1 MTVRPSAVPTIE
13 RVRRWR
19 TGQLGITEWLALG
32 VAALALAPIAYLVWR
47 ALEGGQQSLAA
58 LQHPRTAT
66 LVLRSVVLAAV
77 VALSSV
83 LLALP
88 LAWLTERVAVPG
100 RRLWATLLALPLAV
114 PSYLMAYA
122 VVALLGPR
130 GALAGLVER
139 LFGVERLPEL
149 YGFWGAW
156 LTLTLVTYPYS
167 YLPLRAAFARFDT
180 ALEDAARTLGTPS
193 PFVFWRVTL
202 PLLRPALMT
211 GVLLSALYT
220 LADFGAIAI
229 LRYPTLT
236 FSIYNQYR
244 LSFDRSAAAALALL
258 LVGLSTLLVLAERYW
273 RHRAVLYRATGVP
286 RPAVRRP
293 LDARSWPLLLLA
305 GGVLVLGLGLPFG
318 VAGYWLVRALA
329 IGETLPPVWDALR
342 NSLSVGVLAAV
353 LTVALAFP
361 VARAAA
367 RGRAAVARML
377 DIPLWIAYGLPGIV
391 MALALVSL
399 SVQALPWLY
408 QTLLLLLLGYALRF
422 LPEAA
427 GTLRSVL
434 SQQNPRWEE
443 AARTLGRRPWRVW
456 LEVQLPLAFPGVV
469 SALVLVFLTTVKEL
483 PVTLLLSPI
492 GFTTLATAVWG
503 ATTDAFWSHAAVPAL
518 VLLLVGVVPMGLLSW
533 WQERRGRARGV

>member
-1 MTVRPSAVPTIE
+1 MTVRASAVPTLE

-19 TGQLGITEWLALG
+19 TGQLGITDWLALG
-32 VAALALAPIAYLVWR
+32 VAVLALAPIVYLVGR

-66 LVLRSVVLAAV
+66 LVLRSLGLAAAV
-77 VALSSV
+77 SLSGLLVAV
-83 LLALP
+83 P
-88 LAWLTERVAVPG
+88 LAWLTERVALPA

-114 PSYLMAYA
+114 PSYLIAYA

-130 GALAGLVER
+130 GALAGVLER
-139 LFGVERLPEL
+139 ALGVERLPEL

-156 LTLTLVTYPYS
+156 FTLTLVTYPYS
-167 YLPLRAAFARFDT
+167 YLTVRAAFARFDT
-180 ALEDAARTLGTPS
+180 ALEDAARTLGTPA
-193 PFVFWRVTL
+193 PAVFWLVTL

-211 GVLLSALYT
+211 GALLSALYT
-220 LADFGAIAI
+220 LGDFGAIAI

-244 LSFDRSAAAALALL
+244 LSFDRSVAAALALL
-258 LVGLSTLLVLAERYW
+258 LVGLSALLVLAERYW
-273 RHRAVLYRATGVP
+273 RRRAVLYRLTGVP
-286 RPAVRRP
+286 RPASRRP
-293 LDARSWPLLLLA
+293 LDARTWPVLVLA
-305 GGVLVLGLGLPFG
+305 VSVVVLGLGLPIG

-329 IGETLPPVWDALR
+329 IGEVLPPVWDGLR
-342 NSLSVGVLAAV
+342 NSLLVGVLAAL
-353 LTVALAFP
+353 LTVALALP

-367 RGRAAVARML
+367 RGRAALARFL
-377 DIPLWIAYGLPGIV
+377 DVPLWIAYGLPGIV

-399 SVQALPWLY
+399 SVQLVPWLY
-408 QTLLLLLLGYALRF
+408 QTLPLLLLGYALRF
-422 LPEAA
+422 LPEAT

-469 SALVLVFLTTVKEL
+469 SAVVLVFLTTVKEL

-518 VLLLVGVVPMGLLSW
+518 VLLVVGVVPMGLLSW
-533 WQERRGRARGV
+533 WQERRGRVRGA